1 MSLRPLTAVGV
12 ALTVLGVALL
22 LQADAGEARAG
33 VGASAAPTPLVS
45 SSSTPDAT
53 AGAATT
59 RTPTPEPARRAAPA
73 GPSRLAIPSIGRDHA
88 MSGRGLSRDGTID
101 PPPATVMWF
110 NGLDRVKPGSVGTA
124 VIAAHVST
132 ANKRDVFADLGDVDV
147 GDSVHVVAADGTRA
161 RYIVTRASA
170 IHKDRRIPPG
180 HHHQRRRAGLPHGR
194 APGGQLRRHRGAPV
208 ALTGP
213 GDLDRGD
220 PGQ

>member
-22 LQADAGEARAG
+22 LQPDAGEARAG

-73 GPSRLAIPSIGRDHA
+73 GPSRLAIPSIGLDHA

-170 IHKDRRIPPG
+170 IHKDDVTTDQTVWGTNTAGSRLAIITCDDAQGYRTDG
-180 HHHQRRRAGLPHGR
+180 HR
-194 APGGQLRRHRGAPV
+194 V
-208 ALTGP
+208 ANFVVIAERP
-213 GDLDRGD
+213 
-220 PGQ
+220 